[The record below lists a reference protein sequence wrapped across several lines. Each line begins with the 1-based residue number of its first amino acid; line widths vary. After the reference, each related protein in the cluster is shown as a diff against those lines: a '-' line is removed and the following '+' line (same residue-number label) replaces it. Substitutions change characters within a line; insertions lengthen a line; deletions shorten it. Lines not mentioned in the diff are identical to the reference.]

1 MTLLTF
7 AISRWEKYNFLLAEL
22 VKRDFKKKY
31 KRTILGVLWSL
42 LHPLLS
48 LLVMTVIF
56 VHFFGNRTQ
65 NFTIYIFAG
74 QLVFGF
80 FSESTNGGMSSL
92 MGNSGLIK
100 TIKVPKYLFLFSKN
114 ASSVIE
120 FFITLLAFFVFV
132 AMASIPFNLNFF
144 MLLYPIITLMVFNI
158 GVGLILSA
166 FFVFFKDTQYLYS
179 VFTRMVMFLSAI
191 FYPIDTFPHRIQ
203 QLFFLNPVFV
213 HIQYF
218 RLVVLHGTTPS
229 INLHLILGVY
239 ALAALAIG
247 SYIYKRYN
255 YKFVYYM

>member
-22 VKRDFKKKY
+22 IKRDFKKKY
-31 KRTILGVLWSL
+31 KRTILGILWSL

-48 LLVMTVIF
+48 LLVMTIIF
-56 VHFFGNRTQ
+56 VHFFANRTQ

-80 FSESTNGGMSSL
+80 FSESTNGSMSSL
-92 MGNSGLIK
+92 MGNSGLI
-100 TIKVPKYLFLFSKN
+100 TAIKVPKYLFLFSKN

-132 AMASIPFNLNFF
+132 AMASIPFSLNFF

-166 FFVFFKDTQYLYS
+166 FYVFFKDTQYLYS

-191 FYPIDTFPHRIQ
+191 FYPIDTFPQRIQ

-218 RLVVLHGTTPS
+218 RLVVLNGTTPS
-229 INLHLILGVY
+229 INLHLILGLY
-239 ALAALAIG
+239 ALTALAIG